1 MNTEDANSIKGDERC
16 AMDKRITKRIRRQRA
31 VTIAQEFL
39 AAAMLWLA
47 VILLFILAG

>member
-1 MNTEDANSIKGDERC
+1 MAYRTTKAKLDVRV
-16 AMDKRITKRIRRQRA
+16 MDKRITKRMRRQRA

-39 AAAMLWLA
+39 AAAMLWVA